1 MNFFILVLCLCLAS
15 VSSAGEPLRDS
26 VTGDFW
32 LICDL
37 VPMYKM
43 QHDNKLPTGGQL
55 LAFLKEMDD
64 GKDPRIT
71 ESILRISLGR
81 VVINSEKPAGKDFVM
96 KYCALGSKTWRVL
109 YADRS
114 MGDEL
119 VAEAVPPSPPLPK

>member
-1 MNFFILVLCLCLAS
+1 MNAIRLMGSLLMAAFL
-15 VSSAGEPLRDS
+15 SSAEPTRDS
-26 VTGDFW
+26 VTADFW
-32 LICDL
+32 LMCNL

-43 QHDNKLPTGGQL
+43 QHDGKLPSGEQL
-55 LAFLKEMDD
+55 SAFLKEMDD
-64 GKDPRIT
+64 GKDPKVT

-81 VVINSEKPAGKDFVM
+81 VVINGEKPTGKDFVM